1 MLLHLKVCVHK
12 WLGQPGGRII
22 QQVPAHI
29 SLQRVQGFGLDHA
42 IHLLEEVW
50 IRNIQLG
57 KSRRTGRREITIEI
71 EIGSQADRLIFA
83 HLVIAVL
90 GITAQRAIH
99 RSFGQG
105 SFDPQNRLRGIGRL
119 LR

>member
-1 MLLHLKVCVHK
+1 MFLHFEVCVHK

-29 SLQRVQGFGLDHA
+29 SFQRVQGFGFDHA
-42 IHLLEEVW
+42 IHLLEEFW
-50 IRNIQLG
+50 IRNIQLRKG
-57 KSRRTGRREITIEI
+57 RRTGRREVTIEI
-71 EIGSQADRLIFA
+71 EIGREVNRLIFA

-90 GITAQRAIH
+90 GITAQGAIH
-99 RSFGQG
+99 RSFGQS
-105 SFDPQNRLRGIGRL
+105 SFDPQSGLRGIGRL